1 MKITLFELRVPESK
15 NCIIKEQREICISNG
30 INFKFRKI
38 SGEWFIFVTD
48 CFVGDLTELGYS
60 NVKSLNNY

>member
-15 NCIIKEQREICISNG
+15 NCIIKEQRELCISNG

-48 CFVGDLTELGYS
+48 CVVGDLTE
-60 NVKSLNNY
+60 